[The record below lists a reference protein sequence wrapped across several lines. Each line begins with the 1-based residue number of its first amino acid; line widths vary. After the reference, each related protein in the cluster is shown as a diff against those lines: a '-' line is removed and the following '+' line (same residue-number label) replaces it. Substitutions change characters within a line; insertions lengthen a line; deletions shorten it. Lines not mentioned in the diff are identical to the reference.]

1 MTAAIVSE
9 ALSPDQGHTDTPA
22 TAPVAQATAPATQ
35 AAASAHAAAA
45 DLPLAEPTPVGLIGL
60 AFGCAALL
68 PIAFGTSVSP
78 QALQTA
84 AVFCFLFGFGCQLV
98 AGLLNYRN
106 KNLLGATVFTAF
118 AFNWAL
124 NAWALWSMS
133 RGQAPDH
140 AVVLAVEA
148 ASLVL
153 FVPLTYA
160 FGCHSKLLFLFLLD
174 IDLIY
179 VAKLLRGYGGVAG
192 MDRPIAFL
200 TLALGV
206 IALWIA
212 LAMLVNPVAKRPIF
226 PMPGPLFR
234 PQG

>member
-1 MTAAIVSE
+1 MAAAGIQSLSGNLSHEEERPSGVAVVS
-9 ALSPDQGHTDTPA
+9 SPEPA
-22 TAPVAQATAPATQ
+22 AQAG
-35 AAASAHAAAA
+35 AHAAAA

-68 PIAFGTSVSP
+68 PIAFKTSLTP
-78 QALQTA
+78 QALTTA

-124 NAWALWSMS
+124 NAWSLWSLAH
-133 RGQAPDH
+133 GQVPDH
-140 AVVLAVEA
+140 SVILAVEA

-160 FGCHSKLLFLFLLD
+160 FGFHSKLLFAFLLD

-179 VAKLLRGYGGVAG
+179 VAKLLKGYAHVPG
-192 MDRPIAFL
+192 MDLPIAFL
-200 TLALGV
+200 TVGLGA
-206 IALWIA
+206 IALWLA
-212 LAMLVNPVAKRPIF
+212 LAMLVNPTAKKQIF
-226 PMPGPLFR
+226 PIPGPLF
-234 PQG
+234 GA

>member
-1 MTAAIVSE
+1 MTAATLSE
-9 ALSPDQGHTDTPA
+9 LSPAPGHPSVPA
-22 TAPVAQATAPATQ
+22 ASTAPAAATAVE
-35 AAASAHAAAA
+35 AAAPAHAAAA
-45 DLPLAEPTPVGLIGL
+45 TDLPLAEPTPVGLIGL

-68 PIAFGTSVSP
+68 PIAFGTSVTP
-78 QALQTA
+78 QALRTA

-124 NAWALWSMS
+124 NAWSLWSLS
-133 RGQAPDH
+133 NGQAPDH
-140 AVVLAVEA
+140 SIVLAVEA

-160 FGCHSKLLFLFLLD
+160 FGCHSKLLSAFLLD

-179 VAKLLRGYGGVAG
+179 VAKLLRGYGGVAE
-192 MDRPIAFL
+192 MERPIAFL
-200 TLALGV
+200 TLALGA

-226 PMPGPLFR
+226 AMPGPLFR
-234 PQG
+234 V